1 MTSSYSAISFA
12 TVAPRYNQINALPDA
27 AAAELGDALARLAPP
42 GAPALDMG
50 CGAGRVA
57 IPAAAAG
64 LPIVGLDLDAAMLG
78 EARHGAEALP
88 FEAVR
93 GSVARLPF
101 ADASFNAVLS
111 INVLH
116 LVPEWRATLDEAA
129 RVLRP
134 GGLFIQGRDWLDPD
148 SPAGLLRGKLREV
161 VTGLEPGLRP
171 TAAAS
176 PAVLAA
182 ALAELGGVTEPEIVG
197 ASWEAPASPAE
208 LLRQMAARAHNETWM
223 LGDALLAAALERL
236 QGWAAETWADLE
248 RPLPVARRFTL
259 AVTRGLK

>member
-1 MTSSYSAISFA
+1 MTSSYHAISFN
-12 TVAPRYNQINALPDA
+12 TVAPRYNQINALPEA
-27 AAAELGDALARLAPP
+27 AAATLGEALAALVPP

-64 LPIVGLDLDAAMLG
+64 LPVVGVDLEGAMLR
-78 EARHGAEALP
+78 EALTSATALP
-88 FEAVR
+88 FTAAR
-93 GSVARLPF
+93 GTITRLPF
-101 ADASFNAVLS
+101 AGASFNAVLS

-116 LVPEWRATLDEAA
+116 LVPEWRAVLDEAV

-148 SPAGLLRGKLREV
+148 SCAGLLRSKLREV
-161 VTGLEPGLRP
+161 VMSLEPGLRP

-182 ALAELGGVTEPEIVG
+182 ALSELGGVTEPEL
-197 ASWEAPASPAE
+197 AAARWDAPISPAE
-208 LLRQMAARAHNETWM
+208 LLRQMAARAYNETWM
-223 LGDALLAAALERL
+223 LGDELLGAAMARLEA
-236 QGWAAETWADLE
+236 WAAETWSELE
-248 RPLPVARRFTL
+248 QAQPVERRFHLIVTSGL
-259 AVTRGLK
+259 A